1 MKAEKIVSM
10 CLSQSINFSVAESC
24 TGGLISDAFVS
35 IPGVSNVFI
44 EGLITYSNSSK
55 IKRLGVKEETI
66 KKYGAVSEKTV
77 REMLSGLSTEHGIAV
92 SGLAGPEG
100 GTEEKPVGTVFVGV
114 KSKQNL
120 KVEKFLLKG
129 NRGKIRKKTRD
140 KALSMFKNLL
150 EKTL

>member
-35 IPGVSNVFI
+35 VPGVSNVFT
-44 EGLITYSNSSK
+44 EGLVTYSNSSK
-55 IKRLGVKEETI
+55 IKRLDVKEETI

-120 KVEKFLLKG
+120 KIERFLIKG
-129 NRGKIRKKTRD
+129 DRGKIRKKTRD
-140 KALSMFKNLL
+140 KALSMFEKLL
-150 EKTL
+150 EKAP